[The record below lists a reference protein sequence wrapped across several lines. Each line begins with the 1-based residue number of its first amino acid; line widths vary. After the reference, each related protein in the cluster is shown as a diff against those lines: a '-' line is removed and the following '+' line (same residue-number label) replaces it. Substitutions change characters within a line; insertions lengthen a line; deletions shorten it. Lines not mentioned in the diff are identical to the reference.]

1 MHADPELEADVFE
14 ELDEDLATR
23 LLGARTDAEIAAVLA
38 RMRADDAAD
47 AIAELPQQ
55 RRQPVLDLLPPGPRK
70 KVLTLMGFPSGSAG
84 GLMGMDFIALPG
96 LTRVGDAL
104 ARVRESPL
112 LQPEALTSVHA
123 VDADGGLQG
132 VARLVTLVQSDPDAA
147 LIDVSDTDPVRVGA
161 DADITDVAVLMTDYN
176 LITIPVVDD
185 AGRLL
190 GVITVDDVLEI
201 ALPPDWRRREAA
213 QPPDTRPLLVWRLV
227 QTGGMTEASPRFRS
241 VLDSCP
247 VYKPGRIPVSSSGKT
262 HKLSSNE
269 TPFAPLPSVVDA
281 IAEAARSVHRYPDNG
296 AQALIRAIADKFGV
310 PPEHVAVGCGSVGVA
325 QQLLEAVGEPGAE
338 VMYAWRS
345 FEAYP
350 ILSDLAGADS
360 VRVPLRGQAHDLAA
374 MAAAITPRTRL
385 IFVCNPN
392 NPTGTVVHTAELEAF
407 LDQVPADCL
416 VVLDEAYREYIRDEA
431 VPDGLDLYRDRPNV
445 AVLRTFSKAYG
456 LAGLRTGFMIAH
468 EPVAAA
474 ARTTMLPF
482 SVNSIAQAAA
492 VASLAAEDELF
503 ERVEH
508 TVKERTR
515 VREALVAD
523 GWAVPPTEANFVW
536 LSLGEHTLD
545 FAAACFDEG
554 IAIRPFAGD
563 GARVSIGDAEA
574 NDAFLA
580 VARAYPHRNAS
591 LCSAT
596 RHGPECGS

>member
-1 MHADPELEADVFE
+1 
-14 ELDEDLATR
+14 
-23 LLGARTDAEIAAVLA
+23 
-38 RMRADDAAD
+38 
-47 AIAELPQQ
+47 
-55 RRQPVLDLLPPGPRK
+55 
-70 KVLTLMGFPSGSAG
+70 
-84 GLMGMDFIALPG
+84 
-96 LTRVGDAL
+96 
-104 ARVRESPL
+104 
-112 LQPEALTSVHA
+112 
-123 VDADGGLQG
+123 
-132 VARLVTLVQSDPDAA
+132 
-147 LIDVSDTDPVRVGA
+147 
-161 DADITDVAVLMTDYN
+161 MTD
-176 LITIPVVDD
+176 
-185 AGRLL
+185 
-190 GVITVDDVLEI
+190 
-201 ALPPDWRRREAA
+201 
-213 QPPDTRPLLVWRLV
+213 
-227 QTGGMTEASPRFRS
+227 ASPRFRS
-241 VLDSCP
+241 VLDTCP
-247 VYKPGRIPVSSSGKT
+247 VYKPGRTPVSPGGKT

-296 AQALIRAIADKFGV
+296 AQALIQAIAAKFGV
-310 PPEHVAVGCGSVGVA
+310 PAEHVAVGCGSVGVT

-350 ILSDLAGADS
+350 ILADLAAATS
-360 VRVPLRGQAHDLAA
+360 VRVPLRDQTHDLAA

-407 LDQVPADCL
+407 LDRVPADCL

-468 EPVAAA
+468 DSVAAA

-503 ERVEH
+503 ERVEL

-523 GWAVPPTEANFVW
+523 GWDVPITEANFVW
-536 LSLGEHTLD
+536 LDLGEHTLD

-563 GARVSIGDAEA
+563 GARVSIGDTEA

-580 VARAYPHRNAS
+580 VARAYPRRNA
-591 LCSAT
+591 
-596 RHGPECGS
+596 